1 MDFKTPGI
9 YIRDAEV
16 SPPRRVRLDIAGYVG
31 QAERGP
37 LNHPQSL
44 TSWGQFRNIF
54 GGFTGFSYLAYA
66 VFGFF
71 LNGGERGYVVRVAH
85 ETAQPATRQLVDA
98 DGTPLIQ
105 VSGINAGAWGNAI
118 AVTVESRSAGDMML
132 TELASDATAGQ
143 QTVTLRS
150 GAGLTATTEAAPG
163 DFITFLNRL
172 DPLVRETQGIQQI
185 DVTARTVTLNAPL
198 THDYPSGSRVRGHG
212 FTLTFRYQP
221 GGAVV
226 REEVF
231 ENLTLNPDHERYFAR
246 VINGDPVETDY
257 VERLRSGLSILVQ
270 VADLRRAAGQTG
282 GRPQAVAAQV
292 LENGDDGPQALS
304 TPYYT
309 GYDNGA
315 HFRPV
320 PPDADTAQQR
330 DIAERFFGL
339 ATFETVL
346 DVGLL
351 AIPDLALPDF
361 EQYYAENPQIQ
372 RPKAGIIF
380 TPPPSTPPHF
390 AQLRLGHRDLLRHC
404 ADRGD
409 RFAILDAPPGVR
421 IGKGSDRIEDWPNV
435 FQVLPNSKDG
445 ALYYP
450 WIREKAADFESR
462 ELLIPPSGHVA
473 GIYARTEQSRG
484 VGQAPANEIL
494 QGVIALEVP
503 LSNAE
508 QDLLN
513 PRGVNCL
520 RTFPGRGLRVWGAR
534 TLSTDPLWRYVN
546 VRRVYLAI
554 VKHMHLNLQWT
565 VFEPNDQIL
574 WAKIT
579 ASLTLFLREL
589 FLQGA
594 LVGNVQDEAFFVKCN
609 DETNTADGMARGE
622 VVAEIGF
629 APARPAEFILV
640 TIKRTAAAL
649 SVRESSR

>member
-9 YIRDAEV
+9 YIRDAED
-16 SPPRRVRLDIAGYVG
+16 SLPGRVRLDIAGYVG

-37 LNHPQSL
+37 LNAPQPL
-44 TSWGQFRNIF
+44 TGWGQFRDIF

-71 LNGGERGYVVRVAH
+71 LNGGERCYVVRVAH
-85 ETAQPATRQLVDA
+85 ATAQPATRQLEDNET
-98 DGTPLIQ
+98 TPLIR

-118 AVTVESRSAGDMML
+118 SVTIENRSAGDML
-132 TELASDATAGQ
+132 ITELANDATAGE

-150 GAGLTATTEAAPG
+150 VAGLAATTAEGAGDL
-163 DFITFLNRL
+163 ITFFNQQ
-172 DPLVRETQGIQQI
+172 DPLVRETRGIEQI
-185 DVTARTVTLNAPL
+185 DFAARTVTLNNPL
-198 THDYPSGSRVRGHG
+198 AHDYPAGSHVRGPG
-212 FTLTFRYQP
+212 FSMTFRYQP
-221 GGAVV
+221 GGALVH
-226 REEVF
+226 EEVF

-257 VERLRSGLSILVQ
+257 VKRLRSGLSILVQ
-270 VADLRRAAGQTG
+270 VEDIRRAAGEAGT
-282 GRPQAVAAQV
+282 RPQAVAAQE
-292 LENGDDGPQALS
+292 LEDGDDGPQALS

-315 HFRPV
+315 YFRPV
-320 PPDADTAQQR
+320 PPHADAEQERQ
-330 DIAERFFGL
+330 IAEGFFGL
-339 ATFETVL
+339 ATFETVP

-351 AIPDLALPDF
+351 AIPDLVLPDF
-361 EQYYAENPQIQ
+361 EQYYAENPQVQ

-380 TPPPSTPPHF
+380 STMPSPPPGFT
-390 AQLRLGHRDLLRHC
+390 QLRSGHRDLLRHC
-404 ADRGD
+404 ADMGD
-409 RFAILDAPPGVR
+409 RFALLDAPPGVR
-421 IGKGSDRIEDWPNV
+421 IGKGGDRIEDWPTV

-450 WIREKAADFESR
+450 WIQEKASDFEGR
-462 ELLIPPSGHVA
+462 ELLIPPSGHIA
-473 GIYARTEQSRG
+473 GIYARAEQSRG

-494 QGVIALEVP
+494 QGVMTLEIA

-513 PRGVNCL
+513 PRGINCL
-520 RTFPGRGLRVWGAR
+520 RAFPGRGLRVWGAR

-546 VRRVYLAI
+546 VRRVYLSI
-554 VKHMHLNLQWT
+554 VKHILLNLQWT
-565 VFEPNDQIL
+565 VFEPNDRTL

-579 ASLTLFLREL
+579 GSLTLFLREL
-589 FLQGA
+589 FLLGSLA
-594 LVGNVQDEAFFVKCN
+594 GNTQDEAFFVKCN
-609 DETNTADGMARGE
+609 DETNPADRMARGE

-640 TIKRTAAAL
+640 TIKRTAASL